1 MSGLGLFATKT
12 IPKGTFLIEYVGEI
26 ISQDES
32 NERGGQYL
40 FTVERGKVIDG
51 STRKNTA
58 RYINH
63 SCRPNAEAE
72 MDGTRIYISAKRT
85 IMPGEEIAY
94 DYGKEFWNEYI
105 KPKGCHCDKCTEKKK
120 KVKK

>member
-1 MSGLGLFATKT
+1 MSGLGLFATET
-12 IPKGTFLIEYVGEI
+12 IPKGTFLIEYFGEV

-40 FTVERGKVIDG
+40 FEVEGEKVIDG

-72 MDGTRIYISAKRT
+72 MDGVRVYISAKRT
-85 IMPGEEIAY
+85 IAAGEEIAY
-94 DYGKEFWNEYI
+94 DYGKEFWKEYI
-105 KPKGCHCDKCTEKKK
+105 KPKGCRCGTCVSKA
-120 KVKK
+120 V